1 MLNESWK
8 NHGEVLYLDCWGMR
22 RHMEPRKKLKVPFS
36 LHWVA
41 HEGSVA
47 SLSRQIYPHFYR
59 KLQGFQTHLNH
70 LFSRHLIYFN
80 SFTCFLTFLYRILL
94 FLGTQPLSLP
104 EMLSRHV
111 TPLAAADNLRSPLV
125 GSERFPIAIR
135 TEHAAR
141 EQVLNVWSSAGSTQS
156 FL

>member
-1 MLNESWK
+1 MKSWR
-8 NHGEVLYLDCWGMR
+8 NHGEVLYLDCRGMR
-22 RHMEPRKKLKVPFS
+22 RHMEPWKKLKVPFS

-47 SLSRQIYPHFYR
+47 SLSRQIYPRFYR

-70 LFSRHLIYFN
+70 LFSRHLIYFK
-80 SFTCFLTFLYRILL
+80 SFTCFFNLSLSDSAI

-111 TPLAAADNLRSPLV
+111 TPLAAADKLRSPLV
-125 GSERFPIAIR
+125 GSECFPIAIR
-135 TEHAAR
+135 TEHAAC